1 LRVTTRLVIPSY
13 PVEGRK
19 RASTR
24 ITQGASCN
32 PSLANL
38 CIVTVPI
45 FHQSSLTTGSFL
57 RKFLPLRVLN
67 TGAGTTGSPL
77 SHPASGTPLTN
88 TLFAQLT
95 TLPPQ
100 LGRKRGAHWLPKASL
115 ATVAYLAAPLE
126 DTDHLHAGSASLSH
140 PTSGHAVCTTTR
152 KSKLYCH
159 RTSGDGKPTFMVN
172 TGEHPIK
179 AYGLLPRA

>member
-115 ATVAYLAAPLE
+115 ATVAYLASHPRHGPSTRWIL
-126 DTDHLHAGSASLSH
+126 SLSH
-140 PTSGHAVCTTTR
+140 PTSEHAVCTTTR
-152 KSKLYCH
+152 RSKLYCN
-159 RTSGDGKPTFMVN
+159 RTSGDGKPIFMVN